1 MPQPVLDA
9 ITNHLL
15 LEADIG
21 GYEAEAEA
29 ADAIEGSRSSLA
41 QLLGAPTDR
50 VAFTEHATASF
61 VAALSAVD
69 FQTGDLIATTR
80 ADYASNQIA
89 YPVSYTHL
97 RAHET

>member
-50 VAFTEHATASF
+50 VGNLVRGVVCACR
-61 VAALSAVD
+61 
-69 FQTGDLIATTR
+69 GD
-80 ADYASNQIA
+80 QISSLEI
-89 YPVSYTHL
+89 YGG
-97 RAHET
+97 

>member
-1 MPQPVLDA
+1 MNINKLSADTPGCEQRIHLNNAGAGLMPQPVLDA

-50 VAFTEHATASF
+50 VAS
-61 VAALSAVD
+61 
-69 FQTGDLIATTR
+69 
-80 ADYASNQIA
+80 
-89 YPVSYTHL
+89 VSYTHL
-97 RAHET
+97 TLPTNREV

>member
-1 MPQPVLDA
+1 MSPKVSYVNINKLRADTPGCEQRIHLNNAGAGLMPQPVLDA

-41 QLLGAPTDR
+41 QW
-50 VAFTEHATASF
+50 
-61 VAALSAVD
+61 
-69 FQTGDLIATTR
+69 
-80 ADYASNQIA
+80 
-89 YPVSYTHL
+89 
-97 RAHET
+97 